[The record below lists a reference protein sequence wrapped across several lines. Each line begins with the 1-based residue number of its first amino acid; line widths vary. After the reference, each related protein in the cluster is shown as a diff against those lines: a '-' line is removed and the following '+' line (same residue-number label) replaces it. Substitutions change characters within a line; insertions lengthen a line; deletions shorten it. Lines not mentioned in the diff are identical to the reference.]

1 MKELTDRT
9 WLRSHEEET
18 GDVRVYRPE
27 DHPLPPARGREGLT
41 YHSDGR
47 FDYRAPGRAGT
58 ETGTWHEVGDDV
70 QADVAGQVI
79 HFGLV
84 EVDDD
89 VLRLRWPHP

>member
-1 MKELTDRT
+1 MKELIDRT

-41 YHSDGR
+41 FHSDGR

-58 ETGTWHEVGDDV
+58 ETGTWHEAGDDV
-70 QADVAGQVI
+70 QADIAGQVI
-79 HFGLV
+79 HFGVV